1 MKRIALIGAAAVLLA
16 WAVVTA
22 SADYKEAP
30 MLAAMVAAGELPP
43 VEERLPVEPKVLEP
57 LEAVGT
63 YGGTLNVFA
72 NRPNPWQ
79 DVADSPERS
88 SYPLRMN
95 FDGSIEPDLAL
106 DYELAD
112 DQQSFTLHLREGMK
126 WSNGDPFIAQDF
138 AFMFNDIHAHE
149 EINTWGAPIQL
160 DDVTVIDDLTVRW
173 NYNAPY
179 PRVILD
185 FLHWRGSDWM
195 AYAPSTYLKKWH
207 IEYNA
212 DANKLAEEEGF
223 DSWSK
228 AFHHHFWFN
237 PSTDLDKPTM
247 HPWVWNTQTSTIRI
261 WDRNPYYY
269 AVDTASQ
276 QLPYIDKIISQTVDA
291 ETYKLKV
298 ISGEADYSRQM
309 ALADFSV
316 LKQNEAD
323 GNYRV
328 VLAPGTRGSNA
339 AFTFGLAHTDPAKRE
354 LFNNVDFRRAMSLA
368 IDREEIND
376 LIFLG
381 LATPRQATISSNA
394 TFYPARWGED
404 NPWIEYDP
412 DEANRMLDALG
423 LDERNRDDIRLLND
437 EPLLLTLVFFSG
449 PANVGLDLTAELVKE
464 YWEDVGIGI
473 QLNQM
478 ERAAI
483 DEAQDAGL
491 VDVYGEVTHGAEVY
505 DFLSTIG
512 GTVNAG
518 REGATRFWNY
528 WSAVRNGADPGE
540 APGEAPPELLQTLYD
555 TALTESQ
562 STVFGSDEY
571 HEVRTRVYEMHY
583 DNLFTIGTV
592 GLAPQPI
599 IYRANLGNIAR
610 ELPPWAEGSL
620 TFNYYSNMW
629 YFK

>member
-1 MKRIALIGAAAVLLA
+1 
-16 WAVVTA
+16 
-22 SADYKEAP
+22 
-30 MLAAMVAAGELPP
+30 
-43 VEERLPVEPKVLEP
+43 
-57 LEAVGT
+57 
-63 YGGTLNVFA
+63 
-72 NRPNPWQ
+72 
-79 DVADSPERS
+79 
-88 SYPLRMN
+88 
-95 FDGSIEPDLAL
+95 
-106 DYELAD
+106 
-112 DQQSFTLHLREGMK
+112 
-126 WSNGDPFIAQDF
+126 
-138 AFMFNDIHAHE
+138 
-149 EINTWGAPIQL
+149 
-160 DDVTVIDDLTVRW
+160 
-173 NYNAPY
+173 
-179 PRVILD
+179 
-185 FLHWRGSDWM
+185 
-195 AYAPSTYLKKWH
+195 
-207 IEYNA
+207 
-212 DANKLAEEEGF
+212 
-223 DSWSK
+223 
-228 AFHHHFWFN
+228 
-237 PSTDLDKPTM
+237 
-247 HPWVWNTQTSTIRI
+247 
-261 WDRNPYYY
+261 
-269 AVDTASQ
+269 
-276 QLPYIDKIISQTVDA
+276 
-291 ETYKLKV
+291 
-298 ISGEADYSRQM
+298 
-309 ALADFSV
+309 
-316 LKQNEAD
+316 
-323 GNYRV
+323 
-328 VLAPGTRGSNA
+328 
-339 AFTFGLAHTDPAKRE
+339 
-354 LFNNVDFRRAMSLA
+354 MSLA

-394 TFYPARWGED
+394 TFYQARWGED
-404 NPWIEYDP
+404 NPWIAYDP

-423 LDERNRDDIRLLND
+423 LGERNRDDVRLLNG

-518 REGATRFWNY
+518 REGATRYWNY
-528 WSAVRNGADPGE
+528 WTAVRNGADPSE
-540 APGEAPPELLQTLYD
+540 APGEKPPELLQMLYD

-610 ELPPWAEGSL
+610 GLPPWAEGSL